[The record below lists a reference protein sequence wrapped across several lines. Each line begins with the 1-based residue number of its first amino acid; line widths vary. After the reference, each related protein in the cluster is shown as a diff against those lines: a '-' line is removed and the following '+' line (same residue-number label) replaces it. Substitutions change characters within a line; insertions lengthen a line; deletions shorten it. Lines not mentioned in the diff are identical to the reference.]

1 MKRDNNKLFI
11 IFALILA
18 VTVMSVGYAALA
30 NQLTITGTSGTGNAS
45 WNISFLSITK
55 NASLST
61 SSAAEVNAPTA
72 SGLAATFDVTVS
84 EPGATIVYDII
95 VQNTG
100 TIDATLSAITGLLE
114 INQAEPTAIT
124 YTFNRLNPVTDEVVG
139 NTGDLLHGATNKF
152 RLTITWP
159 ATSTSVPTGTT
170 SKSGTIYL
178 DYVQKTS

>member
-11 IFALILA
+11 IFALVVA
-18 VTVMSVGYAALA
+18 VTIMSVGYAALA

-55 NASLST
+55 NTTLST
-61 SSAAEVNAPTA
+61 ASATEVSAPTA

-100 TIDATLSAITGLLE
+100 TIDAALSSITGLQE
-114 INQAEPTAIT
+114 INAAEPTAIT
-124 YTFNRLNPVTDEVVG
+124 YTFNRLDPATDLVVG
-139 NTGDLLHGATNKF
+139 NTGDLLHGTSHKF

-159 ATSTSVPTGTT
+159 ASSTSVPTGTT

-178 DYVQKTS
+178 DYVQKAS

>member
-11 IFALILA
+11 IFALIVA

-30 NQLTITGTSGTGNAS
+30 NQLTITGTAGTGNAS

-55 NASLST
+55 NATLST
-61 SSAAEVNAPTA
+61 ASATEVSTPTA

-124 YTFNRLNPVTDEVVG
+124 YTFNRLNPVTDEILSD
-139 NTGDLLHGATNKF
+139 TGDLLHGTTNKF